1 MNVNA
6 FDSKQRFIESLRMA
20 YGAGTFF
27 LGTKV
32 SSSTALSYYTQLKE
46 DYERNEIA
54 RRYSEPEYMGFQ
66 GDNYWII
73 SNDVRSN
80 ITFSSAA
87 KLVSHWSQESGMASS
102 GRCDW
107 VDSIPLQDCSIF
119 IHISQKEKI
128 PDSCDKCKPG
138 FNILSTIYMHIC
150 IFCMKLP
157 NSKFTMTI
165 AGYKTQCNT
174 YFNIHS
180 FKNYDEA

>member
-32 SSSTALSYYTQLKE
+32 SSSTVLSYYTQLKE

-73 SNDVRSN
+73 SNDVRS
-80 ITFSSAA
+80 I
-87 KLVSHWSQESGMASS
+87 
-102 GRCDW
+102 
-107 VDSIPLQDCSIF
+107 II
-119 IHISQKEKI
+119 
-128 PDSCDKCKPG
+128 
-138 FNILSTIYMHIC
+138 
-150 IFCMKLP
+150 
-157 NSKFTMTI
+157 
-165 AGYKTQCNT
+165 
-174 YFNIHS
+174 
-180 FKNYDEA
+180 